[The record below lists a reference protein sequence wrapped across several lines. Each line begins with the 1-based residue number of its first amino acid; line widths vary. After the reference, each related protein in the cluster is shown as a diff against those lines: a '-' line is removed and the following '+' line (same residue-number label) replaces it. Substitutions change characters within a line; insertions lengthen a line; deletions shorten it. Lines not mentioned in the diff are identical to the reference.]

1 MNIIDNA
8 KEVVK
13 IIQQIDNIELYRKIL
28 DLQSEINNLVSEN
41 TSLKQQLQECQERLL
56 IQQSLMFEDNVY
68 MKKLSNEKEEG
79 PFCTACWDK
88 EKKLT
93 RLHFYGN
100 EAYLQCPVCQ
110 NTVMTR
116 KRPI

>member
-68 MKKLSNEKEEG
+68 MKKGQLAKNNTEFVQHTAKIIRDLHKEPASVEEARKILGLS
-79 PFCTACWDK
+79 
-88 EKKLT
+88 
-93 RLHFYGN
+93 
-100 EAYLQCPVCQ
+100 
-110 NTVMTR
+110 
-116 KRPI
+116 